1 MKKIYICIILIIIIF
16 GIMIILH
23 QKSKH
28 LPNISIS
35 SPTQSSASVQK
46 SKDLTTLST
55 SKSKSSQKSA
65 VNFYQK
71 QADKICTLLEKSVK
85 LYESQQIKEA
95 SKLSDNTYWQIY
107 DNVLEIK
114 YRPYVSPQYIFS
126 VESKFHDLTESMTS
140 PVTPKKIKLIRKKA
154 ESLCAE
160 VNKEA
165 KELEGNQ

>member
-28 LPNISIS
+28 LPNTSTS

-46 SKDLTTLST
+46 SKDLTTL